1 MFVCLLFGKNI
12 FQYQKNAYYL
22 SRLKQFCPVKKKPGC
37 GQLGQM
43 DNWPTPG
50 HGMKIERE
58 SEKGL
63 FLPGH
68 GMKMEREGERKKC
81 VCYGM
86 KIEKGT

>member
-1 MFVCLLFGKNI
+1 
-12 FQYQKNAYYL
+12 
-22 SRLKQFCPVKKKPGC
+22 
-37 GQLGQM
+37 
-43 DNWPTPG
+43 
-50 HGMKIERE
+50 MKIERE
-58 SEKGL
+58 SEKGF

>member
-1 MFVCLLFGKNI
+1 M
-12 FQYQKNAYYL
+12 FQYQKNVCL

-58 SEKGL
+58 SEKGF

-68 GMKMEREGERKKC
+68 GMKMERGSERKKC